1 MRLDLSLLITAIAI
15 AGLAGCSTREQR
27 QREVAQRA
35 QAQIAAAES
44 IRSGLENRCRGYG
57 FQPGTTAFAQCL
69 MQLDQALQQ
78 VAAAQAARKEMERRC
93 ALAEA
98 QGYLAPTR
106 TGSFAESQQLAS
118 AAYSRCMAGLPP
130 PPQLNVI
137 CRREPGLPNQVYC
150 FNQ

>member
-1 MRLDLSLLITAIAI
+1 MRLDLALLITAIAI

-44 IRSGLENRCRGYG
+44 MRSGLENRCRGYG

-69 MQLDQALQQ
+69 MQMDQLASQA
-78 VAAAQAARKEMERRC
+78 AAAQQARKQQEGRC
-93 ALAEA
+93 ADIQA
-98 QGYLAPTR
+98 QACLTPGRRDCFT
-106 TGSFAESQQLAS
+106 
-118 AAYSRCMAGLPP
+118 AYQTCMAGLPP
-130 PPQLNVI
+130 APQLQNII

-150 FNQ
+150 FTQ